1 MYRKSIEAYSAVQ
14 RDSAVESNDP
24 HVMISTLLREL
35 LKRMEIFRNNLKGDE
50 ISLRKRNDAY
60 ARSISILHVLQTSLD
75 FENGEEIAD
84 NLFLLYEFA
93 RLQLLET
100 FRSGEISRIDTAINS
115 LQEISQAWDQM
126 DRSALVDRGM

>member
-1 MYRKSIEAYSAVQ
+1 MTPGCRGCLRALQLDGSRSRNHKQACRK
-14 RDSAVESNDP
+14 RF
-24 HVMISTLLREL
+24 L
-35 LKRMEIFRNNLKGDE
+35 EIFRNNLTGDE